1 MALKLLL
8 LSLEINI
15 DFNPAGSFPVIGDR
29 AQPEFGEIV
38 LLCLGI
44 NSGLFLI

>member
-8 LSLEINI
+8 LSLGINI
-15 DFNPAGSFPVIGDR
+15 DFNQIGRFPMIGDR
-29 AQPEFGEIV
+29 AQPEFGETV

-44 NSGLFLI
+44 NSGLSLM